1 MPANSSLSSESAPLL
16 RSGREAVVRAV
27 LLSLAVFAGSAW
39 LRGGIGAT
47 PYETTDSAGR
57 TMGFNDVFSAEHYGI
72 ILRNAS
78 LRAAWE
84 QLGDD
89 APWAPLWHLLLLLAH
104 GVLLWMLRRCG
115 ARAIRCF
122 LVVQPVFFFLGLLG
136 LIVVPMSL
144 ADLLWLRAADR
155 ESYIDIPYIAV
166 MSEGMWLW
174 VCAFAWFRLWKEP
187 AAKPA

>member
-1 MPANSSLSSESAPLL
+1 MPVNSSLSSEASPPDRRA
-16 RSGREAVVRAV
+16 RRAVVWAV

-47 PYETTDSAGR
+47 AYETTDSAGR

-84 QLGDD
+84 QLGEDS
-89 APWAPLWHLLLLLAH
+89 PWAPLWHLLLLLAH
-104 GVLLWMLRRCG
+104 GVLLWMLRRSG
-115 ARAIRCF
+115 ARPIRLF
-122 LVVQPVFFFLGLLG
+122 LVVQPVLFFLGLLG

-144 ADLLWLRAADR
+144 ADLLWFRASTR
-155 ESYIDIPYIAV
+155 ESFIDIPYIAV
-166 MSEGMWLW
+166 MSEGVWLT
-174 VCAFAWFRLWKEP
+174 VCAFAWFRLRKEP
-187 AAKPA
+187 AGKPA

>member
-1 MPANSSLSSESAPLL
+1 MPANSSLSSEAVPLPW
-16 RSGREAVVRAV
+16 SGRQAVIWAV

-57 TMGFNDVFSAEHYGI
+57 AMGFNGVFSAEHYGI

-78 LRAAWE
+78 LREAWK

-89 APWAPLWHLLLLLAH
+89 APWAMVWHLLLLLAH
-104 GVLLWMLRRCG
+104 GVLLWMLRRSG
-115 ARAIRCF
+115 ARAIRLF
-122 LVVQPVFFFLGLLG
+122 LVMQPVLFFLGLLG

-144 ADLLWLRAADR
+144 ADLLWFRAADR
-155 ESYIDIPYIAV
+155 ESFIDIPYILV

-174 VCAFAWFRLWKEP
+174 VCAFAWFRLRKEP

>member
-1 MPANSSLSSESAPLL
+1 MPANSSLSSEASPADRPA
-16 RSGREAVVRAV
+16 RRAVVWAV

-84 QLGDD
+84 QLGEDS
-89 APWAPLWHLLLLLAH
+89 PWAPLQHALLLLAH
-104 GVLLWMLRRCG
+104 GVLLWMLMRCG
-115 ARAIRCF
+115 ARAIRWF
-122 LVVQPVFFFLGLLG
+122 LAVQPVLFFLGILG
-136 LIVVPMSL
+136 LIIFPVSA
-144 ADLLWLRAADR
+144 ADLLWFRQSDR
-155 ESYIDIPYIAV
+155 ESFIDIPWTGI
-166 MSEGMWLW
+166 MSQGMWLW
-174 VCAFAWFRLWKEP
+174 VCGFAWFRLRKERAGSAP
-187 AAKPA
+187 

>member
-1 MPANSSLSSESAPLL
+1 MPANSSLSSEAVPLPW
-16 RSGREAVVRAV
+16 SGRQAVIWAV

-57 TMGFNDVFSAEHYGI
+57 TMGFNVVFSAEHYGI

-89 APWAPLWHLLLLLAH
+89 APWYPRWHLLLLLAH
-104 GVLLWMLRRCG
+104 GVLFWMLRRCG
-115 ARAIRCF
+115 ARAIRRF
-122 LVVQPVFFFLGLLG
+122 LIVQPVLFFWGVMGLLF
-136 LIVVPMSL
+136 VPMCV
-144 ADLLWLRAADR
+144 ADLLWFRTSDR
-155 ESYIDIPYIAV
+155 ESFVDIPFIAFL
-166 MSEGMWLW
+166 SQGMWLW
-174 VCAFAWFRLWKEP
+174 VCAFAWFRLRKEP